1 MTKDN
6 SNLNS
11 DTYRIPENAL
21 FLEIENNNIDQKKSI
36 IKALKK
42 VSDERKIDLRISQSR
57 SFLKS
62 TNKYFF
68 NDFSVYIVCSGI
80 ISDEVSLNLKILSG
94 NNSPQIVLLA
104 HIDEENEFIWFRGIL
119 TNNDLSNLSNKKTID
134 DKLIIPTN
142 EFKGGIDSLL
152 TIIQFLDV
160 KALENIK
167 LAKKEL
173 KEKTIDFTDKIFSN
187 IFKPIP
193 IGIASISALVLGPNI
208 ISPQL
213 RLASIPPQEL
223 SIIPTTRSSLS
234 LKDSKIC
241 LISPRISS
249 FEKNIGQSKIS
260 FDQPL
265 LFSKTPLKKI
275 TIISNGNIVY
285 KKQFNEKLVSGPLNW
300 KIKPLK
306 SNKTTILRFTTELSN
321 RQYAEIK
328 IKTPA
333 NNKFIELD
341 GLINSLGDSKR
352 KWVKSINK
360 NIKNDRDLGLALL
373 FSKKAPEIKTILN
386 ARKLILEN
394 DNCPKY

>member
-11 DTYRIPENAL
+11 DTYRIPENAV
-21 FLEIENNNIDQKKSI
+21 FLETENNNIDQKKSI
-36 IKALKK
+36 INALKK

-119 TNNDLSNLSNKKTID
+119 TNNDLSNLSNKKTTD
-134 DKLIIPTN
+134 HKLIIPTN
-142 EFKGGIDSLL
+142 EFKGGIDSLF

-275 TIISNGNIVY
+275 TIISNGDIIY

-300 KIKPLK
+300 IIKPLK
-306 SNKTTILRFTTELSN
+306 SNKTTILRFTTEFSN